1 MFVETKDNKF
11 TKSIKIPIK
20 YFRNKIALKCI
31 MPISNTG
38 KNNEV
43 EEATEPSNDGRNY
56 ETLKRD
62 KDVIICIL
70 MASYSRKTN
79 RTVIVRRI

>member
-43 EEATEPSNDGRNY
+43 EGATEPSNDG
-56 ETLKRD
+56 
-62 KDVIICIL
+62 
-70 MASYSRKTN
+70 
-79 RTVIVRRI
+79 